1 LPRRSVIISFDDGL
15 EDQYVNAV
23 PILKT
28 YHYSA
33 AFFVITNYVDNL
45 GFLSLDQLRTLK
57 IIGMCIGSHSR
68 SHLRL
73 DRITSPTVLWDEIY
87 GSKKLLEAEL
97 SAPVTEFAY
106 PYGRYNAAVVAMIRR
121 AGYKAARAF
130 YFGTLHS
137 RNDVYVLSAIMA
149 PGDLTTFARIVSK
162 PTGLRRAQ
170 PSGAGGAS
178 GGPTEPR

>member
-1 LPRRSVIISFDDGL
+1 M
-15 EDQYVNAV
+15 